1 MSASWPP
8 NVRPVSVANA
18 VVENADAVDDVGTV
32 AGLSP
37 EIHRCQLR
45 IALRLAAAE
54 HGRLLH
60 VPGLGWH
67 GWDSCRWA
75 VDPGDRVARQ
85 AVIRAVRSARL
96 EASSMSSAQ
105 DREDLWRDA
114 KSCETST
121 GVRGVLELGAALP
134 ALSALSAELDVNP
147 HLLNT
152 PDGTLDLST
161 GRTHPCL
168 PGDLLTKVTGCP
180 YESGGG
186 SSGACSTEWDTFLAA
201 TLPDVDVRAFLQR
214 VVGLALV
221 GKVIEHVLPILTGT
235 GRNGKGTFVRTV
247 AAALGSYAIEA
258 EPDLFMARERA
269 HPTGQLDLRG
279 VRFATCQE
287 TDDGRRLDVATV
299 KRLTG
304 GDTIRARKMRQDFI
318 EFTPSHLPF
327 LITNHL
333 PKVPADD
340 PALWARLLVIPFD
353 QSFLGREDRNLEDR
367 LRDEL
372 PAVLAWAVAG
382 WEDYRHRGRLD
393 PPAAVSDAT
402 STYRISNDSIAGF
415 IDDRCLL
422 DPNMHVVS
430 ADLWSQWEVW
440 CHANSQRPGTN
451 RMLKAA
457 MESRGISVVRSN
469 GRSRFQGIGLASAQ
483 D

>member
-1 MSASWPP
+1 MSSDWPP
-8 NVRPVSVANA
+8 NVRPLPVASASVQG
-18 VVENADAVDDVGTV
+18 VCADATTDPGTI
-32 AGLSP
+32 AELSA
-37 EIHRCQLR
+37 EVHRCQLR
-45 IALRLAAAE
+45 ITLRLASAE
-54 HGRLLH
+54 HRRLLH

-67 GWDSCRWA
+67 TWDGSRWA
-75 VDPGDRVARQ
+75 ADPGDRIAKQ
-85 AVIRAVRSARL
+85 AVIRTVHNARL
-96 EASSMSSAQ
+96 QASAMRTAQ

-114 KSCETST
+114 KSCETAA

-134 ALSALSAELDVNP
+134 NLSALSGELDVIP

-152 PDGTLDLST
+152 PAGTLDLST
-161 GRTHPCL
+161 GRTHPCS
-168 PGDLLTKVTGCP
+168 PDDLLTKVTGCAHEP
-180 YESGGG
+180 
-186 SSGACSTEWDTFLAA
+186 GAVSAEWDAFLAE
-201 TLPDVDVRAFLQR
+201 TLPDVDVRVFLQR
-214 VVGLALV
+214 VVGVALV

-279 VRFATCQE
+279 VRLATCQE
-287 TDDGRRLDVATV
+287 TDDGRRLDVAAV

-318 EFTPSHLPF
+318 EFAPSHLPF

-340 PALWARLLVIPFD
+340 PALWARLLVVPFD
-353 QSFLGREDRNLEDR
+353 QSFLGREDRGLEDR

-382 WEDYRHRGRLD
+382 WDDYRQRGRLD
-393 PPAAVSDAT
+393 PPAAVSEAT
-402 STYRISNDSIAGF
+402 STYRVSNDSIAAF

-422 DPNMHVVS
+422 NPHMHVVS
-430 ADLWSQWEVW
+430 ADLWSEWEAW

-451 RMLKAA
+451 RTLKAA
-457 MESRGISVVRSN
+457 LESRGITHSRSN
-469 GRSRFQGIGLASAQ
+469 SRSRFQGIGLANIQ

>member
-1 MSASWPP
+1 VSSLWPP
-8 NVRPVSVANA
+8 NVHPLPLASAPA
-18 VVENADAVDDVGTV
+18 ADTGTV
-32 AGLSP
+32 VGLVP
-37 EIHRCQLR
+37 EVHRCQLR
-45 IALRLAAAE
+45 IALRFAAAE

-67 GWDSCRWA
+67 SWDGCRWA
-75 VDPGDRVARQ
+75 LDHGERAAKQSVM
-85 AVIRAVRSARL
+85 RAVRNARL
-96 EASSMSSAQ
+96 QASSMRTAQ

-114 KSCETST
+114 KSCETAP

-134 ALSALSAELDVNP
+134 QLSALPPELDVNP

-152 PDGTLDLST
+152 PEGTLDLST

-168 PGDLLTKVTGCP
+168 PADLLTKVTGCP
-180 YESGGG
+180 YQP
-186 SSGACSTEWDTFLAA
+186 GAGSTEWDTFLAA
-201 TLPDVDVRAFLQR
+201 TLPDADVRVFLQR

-279 VRFATCQE
+279 VRLATCQE
-287 TDDGRRLDVATV
+287 TDDGRRLDVAAV

-304 GDTIRARKMRQDFI
+304 GDTIRARKMREDFI

-353 QSFLGREDRNLEDR
+353 QSFLGREDRGLQDR
-367 LRDEL
+367 LSAQL

-382 WEDYRHRGRLD
+382 WDDYRQRGRLD
-393 PPAAVSDAT
+393 PPAAVGAAT
-402 STYRISNDSIAGF
+402 STYRISNDAIAGF
-415 IDDRCLL
+415 IADRCLL
-422 DPNMHVVS
+422 DPHMHVPS
-430 ADLWSQWEVW
+430 SDLWSQWETW
-440 CHANSQRPGTN
+440 CHANAQPPGNN

-457 MESRGISVVRSN
+457 METRGVVVHRSD
-469 GRSRFQGIGLASAQ
+469 GRSRFQGIALASEH

>member
-1 MSASWPP
+1 MSSSWPP
-8 NVRPVSVANA
+8 NVRPLPLASAA
-18 VVENADAVDDVGTV
+18 LDDDGPPEDAGTV
-32 AGLSP
+32 AGLVP
-37 EIHRCQLR
+37 EVHRSQLR

-54 HGRLLH
+54 QGQLLH

-67 GWDSCRWA
+67 GWDGCRWA
-75 VDPGDRVARQ
+75 VDPGDRIAKQ
-85 AVIRAVRSARL
+85 SAIRAVRNARL
-96 EASSMSSAQ
+96 EASSMRSAQ

-134 ALSALSAELDVNP
+134 DLSALSNELDVDP

-152 PDGTLDLST
+152 PGGTLNLST

-180 YESGGG
+180 YEPDAGG
-186 SSGACSTEWDTFLAA
+186 SEWDTFLAA
-201 TLPDVDVRAFLQR
+201 TLPDIDVRTFLQR
-214 VVGLALV
+214 IVGLALV

-279 VRFATCQE
+279 VRLATCQE
-287 TDDGRRLDVATV
+287 TDDGRRLDVAAV

-304 GDTIRARKMRQDFI
+304 GDTIRARRMREDFI

-353 QSFLGREDRNLEDR
+353 QSFLGREDRDLEDR
-367 LRDEL
+367 LGAEL
-372 PAVLAWAVAG
+372 PTVLAWAVAG
-382 WEDYRHRGRLD
+382 WDDYRQRGRLD
-393 PPAAVSDAT
+393 PPDPVSDAT
-402 STYRISNDSIAGF
+402 STYRISNDSIAQF

-422 DPNMHVVS
+422 NPHMHVVS
-430 ADLWSQWEVW
+430 SELWSEWEAW

-451 RMLKAA
+451 RMLKTA
-457 MESRGISVVRSN
+457 MESRGVSVSRSN
-469 GRSRFQGIGLASAQ
+469 GRSRFQGIGLAS
-483 D
+483 DEE

>member
-1 MSASWPP
+1 MSSDWPP
-8 NVRPVSVANA
+8 NVRPLPVASAA
-18 VVENADAVDDVGTV
+18 VQDVGADAATDPGTI
-32 AGLSP
+32 AELSA
-37 EIHRCQLR
+37 EVHRCQLR
-45 IALRLAAAE
+45 ITLRLAAAE

-67 GWDSCRWA
+67 FWDGCRWA
-75 VDPGDRVARQ
+75 VDPGDRLAKQ
-85 AVIRAVRSARL
+85 AVIRAVHNARL
-96 EASSMSSAQ
+96 QASSMRSAQ

-114 KSCETST
+114 KSCETAT

-134 ALSALSAELDVNP
+134 DLSALSGELDVNP

-152 PDGTLDLST
+152 PAGTLDLST
-161 GRTHPCL
+161 GRTHPCS

-180 YESGGG
+180 YEP
-186 SSGACSTEWDTFLAA
+186 GAISAEWDAFLAA
-201 TLPDVDVRAFLQR
+201 TLPDVDVRVFLQR

-221 GKVIEHVLPILTGT
+221 GKVKEHVLPILTGT

-279 VRFATCQE
+279 VRLATCQE
-287 TDDGRRLDVATV
+287 TDDGRRLDVAAV

-353 QSFLGREDRNLEDR
+353 QSFLGREDRGLEDR
-367 LRDEL
+367 LRAEL

-382 WEDYRHRGRLD
+382 WEDYRRRGRLD

-402 STYRISNDSIAGF
+402 STYRISNDSIAAF

-422 DPNMHVVS
+422 NPHMHVVS
-430 ADLWSQWEVW
+430 ADLWSAWEAW

-451 RMLKAA
+451 RTLKAA
-457 MESRGISVVRSN
+457 MESRGVSHSRSN
-469 GRSRFQGIGLASAQ
+469 GRSRFQGIGLANVQ

>member
-1 MSASWPP
+1 M
-8 NVRPVSVANA
+8 
-18 VVENADAVDDVGTV
+18 
-32 AGLSP
+32 
-37 EIHRCQLR
+37 
-45 IALRLAAAE
+45 
-54 HGRLLH
+54 
-60 VPGLGWH
+60 
-67 GWDSCRWA
+67 
-75 VDPGDRVARQ
+75 
-85 AVIRAVRSARL
+85 RSK
-96 EASSMSSAQ
+96 Q

-134 ALSALSAELDVNP
+134 NLSALSSELDVNP

-152 PDGTLDLST
+152 PAGTLDLST
-161 GRTHPCL
+161 GRTRPCL

-180 YESGGG
+180 YEPRAG
-186 SSGACSTEWDTFLAA
+186 SSEWDTFLAA
-201 TLPDVDVRAFLQR
+201 TLPDVEVRAFLQR

-247 AAALGSYAIEA
+247 AAALGAYAIEA
-258 EPDLFMARERA
+258 EPELFMARERA

-279 VRFATCQE
+279 VRLATCQE
-287 TDDGRRLDVATV
+287 TDDGRRLDVAAV

-304 GDTIRARKMRQDFI
+304 GDTIRARRMRQDFI

-333 PKVPADD
+333 PKVPPDD

-353 QSFLGREDRNLEDR
+353 QSFLGREDRNLQDR

-372 PAVLAWAVAG
+372 PGVLAWAVAG
-382 WEDYRHRGRLD
+382 WDHYQQRGQLQA
-393 PPAAVSDAT
+393 PAAVSDAT
-402 STYRISNDSIAGF
+402 SSYRISNDSIAAF

-422 DPNMHVVS
+422 NPHMHVVS
-430 ADLWSQWEVW
+430 ADLWNTWDTW
-440 CHANSQRPGTN
+440 CHANSQPPGTN

-457 MESRGISVVRSN
+457 MQTRGVTYSRSN
-469 GRSRFQGIGLASAQ
+469 GRSRFHGIALANVQ

>member
-1 MSASWPP
+1 MSTSWPP
-8 NVRPVSVANA
+8 NVRPLPVAS
-18 VVENADAVDDVGTV
+18 ADSAGTNTASDAGTV
-32 AGLSP
+32 ADLSP
-37 EIHRCQLR
+37 EVHRCQLR
-45 IALRLAAAE
+45 ITLRLAAAE

-67 GWDSCRWA
+67 WWDGCRWA
-75 VDPGDRVARQ
+75 VDPGDRVAKQ
-85 AVIRAVRSARL
+85 AVIRTVHHARL
-96 EASSMSSAQ
+96 QASSMRSAQ
-105 DREDLWRDA
+105 DRDDLRRDA
-114 KSCETST
+114 KSCETAA

-134 ALSALSAELDVNP
+134 DLSALSTQLDVDP

-152 PDGTLDLST
+152 PAGTLDLST
-161 GRTHPCL
+161 GRTHPCS
-168 PGDLLTKVTGCP
+168 PDDLLTKVTGCP
-180 YESGGG
+180 HHP
-186 SSGACSTEWDTFLAA
+186 GAISAPWDAFLAA

-279 VRFATCQE
+279 VRLATCQE
-287 TDDGRRLDVATV
+287 TDDGRRLDVAAV

-304 GDTIRARKMRQDFI
+304 GDTIRARRMRQDFI
-318 EFTPSHLPF
+318 EFAPSHLPF

-353 QSFLGREDRNLEDR
+353 QSFLGREDRGLEDR
-367 LRDEL
+367 LSADL

-382 WEDYRHRGRLD
+382 WDDYRRRGRLD
-393 PPAAVSDAT
+393 PPAAVSEAT
-402 STYRISNDSIAGF
+402 STYRVSNDAVAAF
-415 IDDRCLL
+415 IDDACLL
-422 DPNMHVVS
+422 NPHMHVVS
-430 ADLWSQWEVW
+430 ADLWNAWETW

-451 RMLKAA
+451 RTLKVA
-457 MESRGISVVRSN
+457 MESRGVSHSRSN
-469 GRSRFQGIGLASAQ
+469 GRSRFQGIGLANVQ

>member
-1 MSASWPP
+1 MSVSWPT
-8 NVRPVSVANA
+8 NVRPLPVTTAVAQERVA
-18 VVENADAVDDVGTV
+18 VGDVGTV
-32 AGLSP
+32 AGLNP
-37 EIHRCQLR
+37 EVHRSQLR

-54 HGRLLH
+54 QGRLLH
-60 VPGLGWH
+60 IPGLGWH
-67 GWDSCRWA
+67 GWDGSRWA
-75 VDPGDRVARQ
+75 LDPGERVAKQ
-85 AVIRAVRSARL
+85 SVMRAVRNARL
-96 EASSMSSAQ
+96 QASSMRSAQ

-114 KSCETST
+114 KSCETSP
-121 GVRGVLELGAALP
+121 GIRGVLELGAAL
-134 ALSALSAELDVNP
+134 AELSALPGELDINP

-152 PDGTLDLST
+152 PGGTLDLST

-168 PGDLLTKVTGCP
+168 PADLLTKVTGCP
-180 YESGGG
+180 YEGGGGG
-186 SSGACSTEWDTFLAA
+186 SAWDTFLVA
-201 TLPDVDVRAFLQR
+201 TLPDAEVRLFLQR
-214 VVGLALV
+214 VVGLALI

-279 VRFATCQE
+279 VRLATCQE
-287 TDDGRRLDVATV
+287 TDDGRRLDVAAV

-353 QSFLGREDRNLEDR
+353 QSFLGREDRGLEDR
-367 LRDEL
+367 LVAEL
-372 PAVLAWAVAG
+372 PSVLAWAVAG
-382 WEDYRHRGRLD
+382 WQDYRGRGRLD

-402 STYRISNDSIAGF
+402 STYRIRNDAIAGF

-422 DPNMHVVS
+422 NPHMHVIS
-430 ADLWSQWEVW
+430 SDLWSQWETW
-440 CHANSQRPGTN
+440 CHANAQPPGTN

-457 MESRGISVVRSN
+457 MEARGITLSRSN
-469 GRSRFQGIGLASAQ
+469 GRSRFQGIALASAQ

>member
-1 MSASWPP
+1 MSSSWPP
-8 NVRPVSVANA
+8 NARPLSVASA
-18 VVENADAVDDVGTV
+18 VAEDAGTV
-32 AGLSP
+32 AELRP

-45 IALRLAAAE
+45 IAMRLAAAE
-54 HGRLLH
+54 QGRLLH

-67 GWDSCRWA
+67 GWDGCRWA
-75 VDPGDRVARQ
+75 LDQGERVAKQ
-85 AVIRAVRSARL
+85 SVMRAVRNARL
-96 EASSMSSAQ
+96 EASSMRSAQ
-105 DREDLWRDA
+105 DRDDLWRDA

-134 ALSALSAELDVNP
+134 ALSALSTELDVNP

-152 PDGTLDLST
+152 SSGTLDLSS
-161 GRTHPCL
+161 GRTHPCS
-168 PGDLLTKVTGCP
+168 PGDLLTKVTGCH
-180 YESGGG
+180 YEP
-186 SSGACSTEWDTFLAA
+186 GANSAEWDTFLAA
-201 TLPDVDVRAFLQR
+201 TLPDVDVRTFLQR

-287 TDDGRRLDVATV
+287 TDDGRRLDVAAV

-367 LRDEL
+367 LCAEL

-382 WEDYRHRGRLD
+382 WEDYRERGRLD
-393 PPAAVSDAT
+393 PPAAVSNAT
-402 STYRISNDSIAGF
+402 STYRISNDSIAQF

-422 DPNMHVVS
+422 NPHMHVVS
-430 ADLWSQWEVW
+430 TDLWNAWDVW

-457 MESRGISVVRSN
+457 MESRGVSLSRSN
-469 GRSRFQGIGLASAQ
+469 GQSRFQGIGLASVQ

>member
-1 MSASWPP
+1 MISSWPP
-8 NVRPVSVANA
+8 NVRPLSLASA
-18 VVENADAVDDVGTV
+18 ALDDDGPFEGAGTI
-32 AGLSP
+32 AGLVP
-37 EIHRCQLR
+37 EVHRCQLR

-54 HGRLLH
+54 QGQLLH

-67 GWDSCRWA
+67 GWDGCRWA
-75 VDPGDRVARQ
+75 VDPGDRIAKQ
-85 AVIRAVRSARL
+85 SAIRAVRNARL
-96 EASSMSSAQ
+96 EASSMRSAQ

-134 ALSALSAELDVNP
+134 DLSALSNELDVDP

-152 PDGTLDLST
+152 PGGTLNLST

-180 YESGGG
+180 YEPDADG
-186 SSGACSTEWDTFLAA
+186 SEWDTFLAA
-201 TLPDVDVRAFLQR
+201 TLPDIDVRTFLQR
-214 VVGLALV
+214 IVGLALV

-279 VRFATCQE
+279 VRLATCQE
-287 TDDGRRLDVATV
+287 TDDGRRLDVAAV

-304 GDTIRARKMRQDFI
+304 GDTIRARRMREDFI

-367 LRDEL
+367 LGAEL
-372 PAVLAWAVAG
+372 PTVLAWAVAG
-382 WEDYRHRGRLD
+382 WDDYRQRGRLD
-393 PPAAVSDAT
+393 PPDAVSDAT
-402 STYRISNDSIAGF
+402 STYRISNDSIAQF
-415 IDDRCLL
+415 IGDRCLL
-422 DPNMHVVS
+422 DPLMHVVS
-430 ADLWSQWEVW
+430 SELWSEWEAW

-451 RMLKAA
+451 RMLKTA
-457 MESRGISVVRSN
+457 MESRGVSVSRSN
-469 GRSRFQGIGLASAQ
+469 GRSRFQGIGLAS
-483 D
+483 DEE

>member
-1 MSASWPP
+1 M
-8 NVRPVSVANA
+8 
-18 VVENADAVDDVGTV
+18 
-32 AGLSP
+32 
-37 EIHRCQLR
+37 
-45 IALRLAAAE
+45 
-54 HGRLLH
+54 
-60 VPGLGWH
+60 
-67 GWDSCRWA
+67 
-75 VDPGDRVARQ
+75 
-85 AVIRAVRSARL
+85 
-96 EASSMSSAQ
+96 
-105 DREDLWRDA
+105 
-114 KSCETST
+114 
-121 GVRGVLELGAALP
+121 
-134 ALSALSAELDVNP
+134 
-147 HLLNT
+147 
-152 PDGTLDLST
+152 
-161 GRTHPCL
+161 
-168 PGDLLTKVTGCP
+168 LTKVTGCH
-180 YESGGG
+180 YEP
-186 SSGACSTEWDTFLAA
+186 GANSAEWDTFLAA
-201 TLPDVDVRAFLQR
+201 TLPDVDVRTFLQR

-279 VRFATCQE
+279 VRLATCQE
-287 TDDGRRLDVATV
+287 TDDGRRLDVAAV

-353 QSFLGREDRNLEDR
+353 QSFLGREDRTLEDR
-367 LRDEL
+367 LCAEL

-382 WEDYRHRGRLD
+382 WEDYRERGRLD
-393 PPAAVSDAT
+393 PPAAVSHAT
-402 STYRISNDSIAGF
+402 STYRISNDSIAQF

-422 DPNMHVVS
+422 NPHMHVVS
-430 ADLWSQWEVW
+430 TDLWNAWEAW

-457 MESRGISVVRSN
+457 MELREVFVSRSN
-469 GRSRFQGIGLASAQ
+469 GRSRFKGIGLASMQ

>member
-1 MSASWPP
+1 MSSSWPT
-8 NVRPVSVANA
+8 NARPLSVAGA
-18 VVENADAVDDVGTV
+18 AAEDAGTV
-32 AGLSP
+32 AELRP

-45 IALRLAAAE
+45 IAMRLAAAE
-54 HGRLLH
+54 QGRLLH

-67 GWDSCRWA
+67 GWDGYRWA
-75 VDPGDRVARQ
+75 LDQGERIAKQSVMQ
-85 AVIRAVRSARL
+85 AVRNARL
-96 EASSMSSAQ
+96 EASSMRSAQ
-105 DREDLWRDA
+105 DRDDLWRDA

-134 ALSALSAELDVNP
+134 ALSALSTELDVNP

-152 PDGTLDLST
+152 SSGTLDLSS
-161 GRTHPCL
+161 GRTHPCS
-168 PGDLLTKVTGCP
+168 PGDLLTKVTGCH
-180 YESGGG
+180 YEA
-186 SSGACSTEWDTFLAA
+186 GATSQEWDTFLTA
-201 TLPDVDVRAFLQR
+201 TLPDVDVRTFLQR

-287 TDDGRRLDVATV
+287 TDDGRRLDVAAV

-353 QSFLGREDRNLEDR
+353 QSFLGREDRTLEDR
-367 LRDEL
+367 LCAEL

-382 WEDYRHRGRLD
+382 WEDYRERGRLD
-393 PPAAVSDAT
+393 PPAAVSHAT
-402 STYRISNDSIAGF
+402 STYRISNDSIAQF

-422 DPNMHVVS
+422 NPHMHVVS
-430 ADLWSQWEVW
+430 TDLWNAWEAW

-457 MESRGISVVRSN
+457 MELREVFVSRSN
-469 GRSRFQGIGLASAQ
+469 GRSRFKGIGLASMQ

>member
-1 MSASWPP
+1 MSSSWGP
-8 NVRPVSVANA
+8 NVRPLPVASVT
-18 VVENADAVDDVGTV
+18 VTDAGTV
-32 AGLSP
+32 AGFSS
-37 EIHRCQLR
+37 EVHRCQLR
-45 IALRLAAAE
+45 IALRLAGAE
-54 HGRLLH
+54 RGRLLH

-67 GWDSCRWA
+67 HWDGCRWA
-75 VDPGDRVARQ
+75 LDPGERVAKQ
-85 AVIRAVRSARL
+85 AVIRVVRNARL
-96 EASSMSSAQ
+96 QATSTRSTQ

-114 KSCETST
+114 KSCETAT
-121 GVRGVLELGAALP
+121 GVRGVLELGAAFP
-134 ALSALSAELDVNP
+134 NLSALSTELDADP

-152 PDGTLDLST
+152 PGGTLNLST
-161 GRTHPCL
+161 GRTHPCS
-168 PGDLLTKVTGCP
+168 PGDLLTNVTGCP
-180 YESGGG
+180 YER
-186 SSGACSTEWDTFLAA
+186 GAHSTEWDTFLRAV
-201 TLPDVDVRAFLQR
+201 LPDLDVRVFLQR

-235 GRNGKGTFVRTV
+235 GRNGKGTCVRTL

-287 TDDGRRLDVATV
+287 TDDGRRLDVAAV

-304 GDTIRARKMRQDFI
+304 GDTIRARKMRHDFI

-367 LRDEL
+367 LREEL
-372 PAVLAWAVAG
+372 PSVLAWAVAG
-382 WEDYRHRGRLD
+382 WDDYQHRGRLD
-393 PPAAVSDAT
+393 PPPAVSDAT
-402 STYRISNDSIAGF
+402 STYRISNDNIAAF

-422 DPNMHVVS
+422 DPHMHIVS
-430 ADLWSQWEVW
+430 ADLWNQWEAW

-451 RMLKAA
+451 RILKAA
-457 MESRGISVVRSN
+457 MESRGVSYSRSN
-469 GRSRFQGIGLASAQ
+469 GRSRFQGIGLANVN

>member
-1 MSASWPP
+1 M
-8 NVRPVSVANA
+8 
-18 VVENADAVDDVGTV
+18 
-32 AGLSP
+32 
-37 EIHRCQLR
+37 
-45 IALRLAAAE
+45 RLAGAE
-54 HGRLLH
+54 QGRLLH

-67 GWDSCRWA
+67 GWDGYRWA
-75 VDPGDRVARQ
+75 LDQGERVAKQ
-85 AVIRAVRSARL
+85 SVMRAVRNARL
-96 EASSMSSAQ
+96 EASSMRSAQ
-105 DREDLWRDA
+105 DRDDLWRDA
-114 KSCETST
+114 KSCETSA

-134 ALSALSAELDVNP
+134 ALSALSTELDLNP

-152 PDGTLDLST
+152 SSGTLDLST
-161 GRTHPCL
+161 GRTHPCS

-180 YESGGG
+180 YEH
-186 SSGACSTEWDTFLAA
+186 GANSAEWDTFLAA
-201 TLPDVDVRAFLQR
+201 TLPDVDVRTFLQR

-287 TDDGRRLDVATV
+287 TDDGRRLDVAAV

-353 QSFLGREDRNLEDR
+353 QSFLGREDRTLEDR
-367 LRDEL
+367 LGNEL

-382 WEDYRHRGRLD
+382 WRDYRDRGRLD

-402 STYRISNDSIAGF
+402 STYRISNDAIAEF

-422 DPNMHVVS
+422 NPHMHVVS
-430 ADLWSQWEVW
+430 GDLWSAWEAW
-440 CHANSQRPGTN
+440 CHANSQRPGPN

-457 MESRGISVVRSN
+457 RESRGVSLSRSN
-469 GRSRFQGIGLASAQ
+469 GRSRFQGIGLASVQ

>member
-1 MSASWPP
+1 MSSSWPT
-8 NVRPVSVANA
+8 NARQLSVATA
-18 VVENADAVDDVGTV
+18 AAEVAGTV
-32 AGLSP
+32 AELRP
-37 EIHRCQLR
+37 EVHRCQLR
-45 IALRLAAAE
+45 IAIRLAAAE
-54 HGRLLH
+54 RGRLLH

-67 GWDSCRWA
+67 GWDGSRWA
-75 VDPGDRVARQ
+75 VDVGDRIAKQ
-85 AVIRAVRSARL
+85 SVIRAVRNARL
-96 EASSMSSAQ
+96 EASSMRSAK
-105 DREDLWRDA
+105 DRDDLWRDA

-134 ALSALSAELDVNP
+134 PLSALSTELDVNQ

-152 PDGTLDLST
+152 SGGTLDLST
-161 GRTHPCL
+161 GRTHPCS

-180 YESGGG
+180 YEA
-186 SSGACSTEWDTFLAA
+186 GAVSAEWDAFLAA

-279 VRFATCQE
+279 VRLATCQE
-287 TDDGRRLDVATV
+287 TDDGRRLDVAAV

-367 LRDEL
+367 LCAEL

-382 WEDYRHRGRLD
+382 WEDYRERGRLD
-393 PPAAVSDAT
+393 PPAAVSNAT
-402 STYRISNDSIAGF
+402 STYRISNDSIAQF

-422 DPNMHVVS
+422 NPHMHVVS
-430 ADLWSQWEVW
+430 TELWNAWDVW

-457 MESRGISVVRSN
+457 MESRGVTHSRSN
-469 GRSRFQGIGLASAQ
+469 GRSQFQGIGLASVE